1 MTETNLSSVNLPFV
15 EELYEKFL
23 NDRSSVSSE
32 WQKIFS
38 EWEDEP
44 RQLTPSFKT
53 RSIFHSPAIAPTQAD
68 DFLPGSVH
76 ATSLRDRVIQIIRA
90 YRFRGHMI
98 AQLDPLGQPRPMVPE
113 LDPAFYN
120 FTEEELNQKFTY
132 ETFGNQPLTVREV
145 LHKLQNTYSRS
156 IGVEYM
162 HIDDINIRRWL
173 QERME
178 SNENHVQ
185 LTREEQIRILTRLT
199 DAVIFEEFIRKKF
212 IGAKSFS
219 LEGSESLIPMLD
231 LAIEKAADQGVT
243 EIVLGMA
250 HRGRLNVLANIMGK
264 HPKQIFREFADI
276 EPERYRGSGDVKYH
290 LGHSTEWKTATGKQV
305 HLSLCFNPSHLE
317 FVNPVVL
324 GRTRGNQDRTG
335 DNDRTRNM
343 AILIHGDAAFAGQGI
358 IQEVLNLSSLNA
370 YTVGGTLHII
380 VNNQIGFTT
389 SPNESRSTVYATDV
403 AKMLQIPIYHVNGE
417 DPEAVAQVIR
427 LAMDFRHK
435 FKKDIVIDIY
445 GYRRLGHN
453 ESDEPSF
460 TQPVLYHAIEQRKP
474 VREGYLDHL
483 LTLGGVTRTEADQ
496 IADKRRAHLEQA
508 LADSRHAAYRLPNEP
523 LHGVWE
529 KHSGGPES
537 NASEIKTGVNKARL
551 SELLAAQARLPEN
564 FQAHPKIKKFLETRR
579 LMAEGD
585 QPLDWSAAEALA
597 FASLATEGYRI
608 RMSGQDAERGTF
620 SHRHAVLHD
629 YKTGERYIPL
639 QKLAPDQAPVQIYN
653 SPLSE
658 TSVLG
663 FELGYSMEW
672 PDSLTIWEAQFGD
685 FVNVAQVII
694 DQFLVSA
701 EKKWRRFS
709 GLVMLL
715 PHGFEGQG
723 PEHSSARLERFLAL
737 AAEDN
742 IQVVNPTTP
751 AQFFHVL
758 RRQVVRRWRKPLI
771 VMSPKSLLRH
781 PKVVCSLEELAD
793 GSFQRII
800 PDTLQ
805 NRTPTRILLCSG
817 KLFYE
822 LEKYRQDNQ
831 RNDVAIM
838 RIEQLYPLPDA
849 IVEKALATYE
859 AETPVYW
866 VQEEPANMGA
876 WRFMHS
882 RFGDVI
888 YGHHPFSYVGRP
900 ASASPATGSHNS
912 HKQEQDQL
920 IAEAFGDSANQRS
933 GKKEKESNYANRVE
947 SPVSR

>member
-1 MTETNLSSVNLPFV
+1 MTETNFSNINLEFV

-23 NDRSSVSSE
+23 NEPSSVPPE
-32 WQKIFS
+32 WQRIFE
-38 EWEDEP
+38 EWKDEP
-44 RQLTPSFKT
+44 RPPAPSFKS
-53 RSIFHSPAIAPTQAD
+53 RSIFHPPTVVSTFAD

-90 YRFRGHMI
+90 YRFRGHTI
-98 AQLDPLGQPRPMVPE
+98 AQLDPLGQKRPVAPE
-113 LDPAFYN
+113 LDVAYYN
-120 FTEEELNQKFTY
+120 FTEDELNQKFTY
-132 ETFGNQPLTVREV
+132 ETFGLEPLTVREV
-145 LHKLQNTYSRS
+145 LQKLQNTYARS

-178 SNENHVQ
+178 ASENHIQ
-185 LTREEQIRILTRLT
+185 LTRDEQLRILTRLS

-231 LAIEKAADQGVT
+231 LAIEKAAEQGVT

-264 HPKQIFREFADI
+264 HPKQIFREFADM

-290 LGHSTEWKTATGKQV
+290 LGHSTEWKTAAGKQV

-317 FVNPVVL
+317 FVNPIVL
-324 GRTRGNQDRTG
+324 GRTRGNQERTA
-335 DNDRTRNM
+335 DQERTHNL

-358 IQEVLNLSSLNA
+358 IQEVLNLSNLNA
-370 YTVGGTLHII
+370 YSVGGTLHII

-389 SPNESRSTVYATDV
+389 SPNESRSTMYATDV

-435 FKKDIVIDIY
+435 FKTDIVIDVY

-460 TQPVLYHAIEQRKP
+460 TQPELYHVIEKRKT

-483 LTLGGVTRTEADQ
+483 LTLGGVTRAEADQ
-496 IADKRRAHLEQA
+496 IAEHRREHLEQE
-508 LADSRHAAYRLPNEP
+508 LADSRHAAYRSPKETIN
-523 LHGVWE
+523 GVW
-529 KHSGGPES
+529 SNYIGGPEA
-537 NASEIKTGVNKARL
+537 NAPEVKTGVDQKRL
-551 SELLAAQARLPEN
+551 VELLEAQAKVPAD
-564 FQAHPKIKKFLETRR
+564 FQPHPKIKKLLETRR
-579 LMAEGD
+579 GMAAGK
-585 QPLDWSAAEALA
+585 QPLDWAAAEALA
-597 FASLATEGYRI
+597 FASLVAEGSGI

-629 YKTGERYIPL
+629 YRNGKTYMPL
-639 QKLAPDQAPVQIYN
+639 KNVSDKQATVNIYN

-672 PDSLTIWEAQFGD
+672 PDSLVIWEAQFGD

-701 EKKWRRFS
+701 EKKWKRYS

-742 IQVVNPTTP
+742 MQIVYPTTP
-751 AQFFHVL
+751 AQFFHL
-758 RRQVVRRWRKPLI
+758 IRRQVVRRWRKPLI

-781 PKVVCSLEELAD
+781 PKVVSSMEELAN
-793 GSFQRII
+793 GTFQRII
-800 PDTLQ
+800 PDAAAQTQ
-805 NRTPTRILLCSG
+805 TPDRILLCSG

-822 LEKYRQDNQ
+822 LEKFREDQQ
-831 RNDVAIM
+831 RNDVAIL
-838 RIEQLYPLPDA
+838 RIEQLYPLPKE
-849 IVEKALATYE
+849 ILENALSLYPAG
-859 AETPVYW
+859 TPVYW
-866 VQEEPANMGA
+866 VQEEPENMGA
-876 WRFMHS
+876 WRYMLS
-882 RFGDVI
+882 RFGENLL
-888 YGHHPFSYVGRP
+888 GRHPFAYVGRP
-900 ASASPATGSHNS
+900 SSASPATGSHNS
-912 HKQEQDQL
+912 HKQEQEQL
-920 IAEAFGDSANQRS
+920 VTEAFGPNTSPRNP
-933 GKKEKESNYANRVE
+933 KENHYANRIE

>member
-1 MTETNLSSVNLPFV
+1 MTETNFNSSNLPFV

-23 NDRSSVSSE
+23 EAPSSVPDE
-32 WQKIFS
+32 WQKIFAS
-38 EWEDEP
+38 WTEKPAPLAP
-44 RQLTPSFKT
+44 RFQP
-53 RSIFHSPAIAPTQAD
+53 RSIFNPTPTTGRTEAE
-68 DFLPGSVH
+68 DFLPGSIH

-98 AQLDPLGQPRPMVPE
+98 AQLDPLGQKRPMPPE

-120 FTEEELNQKFTY
+120 FTEEELNQRFTY
-132 ETFGNQPLTVREV
+132 ETFGAEALSVREV
-145 LHKLQNTYSRS
+145 IQKLQDTYSRS
-156 IGVEYM
+156 IGAEYM

-178 SNENHVQ
+178 STQNRIQ
-185 LTREEQIRILTRLT
+185 LTREDQLRILTRLS

-231 LAIEKAADQGVT
+231 LAIEKAAEQGVS
-243 EIVLGMA
+243 EIVFGMA

-290 LGHSTEWKTATGKQV
+290 LGHSAEWKTATGKQV

-317 FVNPVVL
+317 FVNPIVL
-324 GRTRGNQDRTG
+324 GRTRGNQDRTT
-335 DNDRTRNM
+335 DVDRTRNM

-358 IQEVLNLSSLNA
+358 IQEVLNLSNLNA
-370 YTVGGTLHII
+370 YKVGGTLHII

-389 SPNESRSTVYATDV
+389 SPNESRSTMYATDV
-403 AKMLQIPIYHVNGE
+403 AKMLQVPIYHVNGE

-427 LAMDFRHK
+427 LAMDFRHR
-435 FKKDIVIDIY
+435 FQTDIVIDIY

-460 TQPVLYHAIEQRKP
+460 TQPQLYHVIEKRKP

-483 LTLGGVTRTEADQ
+483 LTLGGVTREEADQ
-496 IADKRRAHLEQA
+496 IAQRRREHLEQA
-508 LADSRHAAYRLPNEP
+508 LTDSRHAAYRLPNDP
-523 LHGVWE
+523 THGVWANYA
-529 KHSGGPES
+529 GGPES
-537 NASEIKTGVNKARL
+537 NAPEVKTGVEQTRL
-551 SELLAAQARLPEN
+551 SQLLEAQSKVPED
-564 FQAHPKIKKFLETRR
+564 FQPHPKIKKLLESRR
-579 LMAEGD
+579 AMAAGE
-585 QPLDWSAAEALA
+585 QPLDWASAEALA
-597 FASLATEGYRI
+597 FASLAVEGTRL

-629 YKTGERYIPL
+629 YRTGKMYTPL
-639 QKLAPDQAPVQIYN
+639 QNLSDKQASVTIHN

-672 PDSLTIWEAQFGD
+672 PDSLVIWEAQFGD

-715 PHGFEGQG
+715 PHAFEGQG
-723 PEHSSARLERFLAL
+723 PEHSSARLERFLSL

-742 IQVVNPTTP
+742 IQVVYPTTP
-751 AQFFHVL
+751 AQLFHLL
-758 RRQVVRRWRKPLI
+758 RRQVLRRWRKPLI

-781 PKVVCSLEELAD
+781 PKVVSTFDELAN

-800 PDTLQ
+800 PDAP
-805 NRTPTRILLCSG
+805 NRTKTPDRILLCSG

-822 LEKYRQDNQ
+822 LEKHREDNK
-831 RNDVAIM
+831 RDDVAIL
-838 RIEQLYPLPDA
+838 RIEQLYPLPDEA
-849 IVEKALATYE
+849 LEKALSIYAPN
-859 AETPVYW
+859 TPVFW

-876 WRFMHS
+876 WTYMCS
-882 RFGDVI
+882 RFREHILG
-888 YGHHPFSYVGRP
+888 HPFSYVGRP

-912 HKQEQDQL
+912 HKQEQEQL
-920 IAEAFGDSANQRS
+920 IAEAFGENKSPR
-933 GKKEKESNYANRVE
+933 KTKETHYANRIE